1 MEILNQAQPMKK
13 INSVGFGI
21 ASGILLPVIV
31 YLVLYFARVN
41 DIRHVLFSDHT
52 LLSSI
57 LPLLIS
63 HCILPNIVLFF
74 IFNWADKML
83 SAKGVV
89 ISTVIL
95 AVGVFAVKI
104 MLSLL

>member
-1 MEILNQAQPMKK
+1 MKK
-13 INSVGFGI
+13 FNSVGFGI
-21 ASGILLPVIV
+21 ATGIVLPVIV
-31 YLVLYFARVN
+31 YLVLYYAKVN
-41 DIRHVLFSDHT
+41 DIRHTLFSDYS

-63 HCILPNIVLFF
+63 HCILPNIILFF
-74 IFNWADKML
+74 IFNGMDKML

-95 AVGVFAVKI
+95 AVGVFVTKI
-104 MLSLL
+104 IVGIL

>member
-1 MEILNQAQPMKK
+1 MKK
-13 INSVGFGI
+13 FNSVGFGI
-21 ASGILLPVIV
+21 VAGLLLPILV
-31 YLVLYFARVN
+31 YLVLYFAKVK
-41 DIRHVLFSDHT
+41 DIRHTLFSDYN

-63 HCILPNIVLFF
+63 HCILPNVILFF
-74 IFNWADKML
+74 FFNWMDYML

-95 AVGVFAVKI
+95 AVGVFVTKI
-104 MLSLL
+104 ITGIL